1 MKKVKIV
8 FGLLVLGLVALFAYQ
23 NRGFL
28 LQRHDIGMNVGFTD
42 YHLDQSMAIYLLA
55 VFFAGLLLTFFLSLG
70 QKFKSKKIIRN
81 LNNELE
87 TEKKR
92 VQELEFRLARAAE
105 GPEWIGE
112 PLDSLELQSKSS
124 SK

>member
-28 LQRHDIGMNVGFTD
+28 LQRHDMGINIGFTD
-42 YHLDQSMAIYLLA
+42 YHVNQSIAIYLLA
-55 VFFAGLLLTFFLSLG
+55 VFFAGLLLALFFSLT

-81 LNNELE
+81 LNGELE
-87 TEKKR
+87 AEKKR
-92 VQELEFRLARAAE
+92 VQELELKLARSAE

-112 PLDSLELQSKSS
+112 PGDSPEPQSK
-124 SK
+124 